1 MRLKVRNYN
10 RNVIVQRVWLY
21 AELSLEWWQSSFCRC
36 FSSLSLSLSL
46 LPSLFRPASSAE
58 DAFAV
63 AFLRAPF
70 RRRST
75 SLRLNNW
82 KKSMSF
88 IEVGLVETGRF
99 FILSLKLFS
108 FCIVSVFW
116 FWFWFSQF
124 VFSGEVCFLTVPRF
138 CVSSRRLFLTP
149 CCFAP

>member
-1 MRLKVRNYN
+1 MTKLF
-10 RNVIVQRVWLY
+10 LP
-21 AELSLEWWQSSFCRC
+21 LLLF
-36 FSSLSLSLSL
+36 SLSLSLSL
-46 LPSLFRPASSAE
+46 SASLPLSSCV
-58 DAFAV
+58 FSGRCV
-63 AFLRAPF
+63 RCRVPTRPF

-108 FCIVSVFW
+108 FCIVSVFG

-124 VFSGEVCFLTVPRF
+124 VFSGEVCFLTVPRV
-138 CVSSRRLFLTP
+138 CVSSRRLLLTP